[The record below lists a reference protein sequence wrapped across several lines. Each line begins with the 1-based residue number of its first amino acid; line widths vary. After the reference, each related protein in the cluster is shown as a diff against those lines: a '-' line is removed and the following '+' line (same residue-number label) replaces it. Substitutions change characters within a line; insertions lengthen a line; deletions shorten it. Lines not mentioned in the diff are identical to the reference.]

1 MMPLAMRTH
10 GYKRCTTL
18 SICQFGL
25 GGDFGRAL
33 VRSDD
38 ILEDTMKVMSFSGI
52 ILFIFFLVLS
62 LQSHLFLEISVVL
75 LGLGDY
81 GQTLSEL

>member
-1 MMPLAMRTH
+1 
-10 GYKRCTTL
+10 L

-38 ILEDTMKVMSFSGI
+38 ILEDKMKVMSFSGI